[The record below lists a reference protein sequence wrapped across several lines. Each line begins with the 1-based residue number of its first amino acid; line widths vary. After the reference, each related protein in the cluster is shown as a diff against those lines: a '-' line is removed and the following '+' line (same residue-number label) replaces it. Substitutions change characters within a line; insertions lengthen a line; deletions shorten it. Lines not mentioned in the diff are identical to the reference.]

1 MLVGKVEQF
10 KEGKNVIMGRRGA
23 IAIVLGVIGLGLI
36 TLWVISRPMASG
48 PVGAELRAA
57 QAGSFTEGYE
67 GWVGRPV
74 TFEGFQIQNST
85 GRPETVVSVIPTNVP
100 PHVTLKSGV
109 TQVPPGQGVAL
120 GWKTT
125 HWTSV
130 PRSFSSQGGA
140 HGWAPTLGLEA
151 TRPGVYIVDGLLVH
165 YRWNHHTY
173 TVYLPDQFVLCAG
186 SHQRGTCPTD
196 IAPPPVSW
204 KVSLWSR
211 LRQILSRS

>member
-1 MLVGKVEQF
+1 M
-10 KEGKNVIMGRRGA
+10 
-23 IAIVLGVIGLGLI
+23 LGVTGLGLI

-48 PVGAELRAA
+48 PVGAELRAY

-67 GWVGRPV
+67 GWVSRPV

-85 GRPETVVSVIPTNVP
+85 GRAETVVSVIPTNVP
-100 PHVTLKSGV
+100 LHVTLKSGV

-125 HWTSV
+125 HWMSV
-130 PRSFSSQGGA
+130 PRSFKSQGGA

-151 TRPGVYIVDGLLVH
+151 TRPGVYIVEGLLVH

-186 SHQRGTCPTD
+186 NHQRGTCPTD
-196 IAPPPVSW
+196 IPPPPVSW

>member
-1 MLVGKVEQF
+1 MF
-10 KEGKNVIMGRRGA
+10 TGRRWA
-23 IAIVLGVIGLGLI
+23 IAIVLSVMGLGLMI
-36 TLWVISRPMASG
+36 LWIVSRPMGSG
-48 PVGAELRAA
+48 PVGAELRAD

-74 TFEGFQIQNST
+74 TFEGFQILNRT

-109 TQVPPGQGVAL
+109 TQVPPAQGVAL

-125 HWTSV
+125 HWMAV
-130 PRSFSSQGGA
+130 PRSFSSQFGA
-140 HGWAPTLGLEA
+140 HGWAPTLGVEA
-151 TRPGVYIVDGLLVH
+151 TRPGVYVIDGLLVR

-186 SHQRGTCPTD
+186 SHQRGACPTH

-204 KVSLWSR
+204 KISLWSR
-211 LRQILSRS
+211 LRQILSPS